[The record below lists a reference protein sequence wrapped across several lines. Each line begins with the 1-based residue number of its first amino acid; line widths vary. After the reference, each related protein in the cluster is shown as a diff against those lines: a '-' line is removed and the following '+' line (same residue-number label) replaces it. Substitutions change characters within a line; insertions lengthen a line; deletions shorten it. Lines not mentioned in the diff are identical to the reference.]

1 MATPSTPTTA
11 VSEVLSN
18 VALVNATITAA
29 GGVEQVKQVA
39 EAVRACGGPD
49 QFAQYLDLVAGI
61 RPAGQPAN

>member
-1 MATPSTPTTA
+1 MVTASTPTTA

-29 GGVEQVKQVA
+29 GGVEQAKQVA

-49 QFAQYLDLVAGI
+49 AFFQYLDLVAGI
-61 RPAGQPAN
+61 RPDGSAAK